1 MWYNARST
9 KIKINKENN
18 NIEISGSISLPYEI

>member
-9 KIKINKENN
+9 KINKENN
-18 NIEISGSISLPYEI
+18 NIEISGSISLSYEI